1 MFGFRLKAKSEHE
14 ATQVFGWYG
23 EGVWMVYPYLGVTE
37 RARDIRIAVARQAEV
52 EGWAGAAEEW
62 TRSGICAWGGR
73 GNLCAA
79 RHVATK
85 TVGAGIDGP
94 SAGKGGC
101 CDVCPNYRIA
111 VKGQIPAAGMV
122 GGAGARRAFVA
133 TWRLCEV
140 CRRKSPFYQFSR
152 LAIAPLVGE
161 APSGASALPNQAGR
175 PLRRA
180 ESL

>member
-1 MFGFRLKAKSEHE
+1 MVRRRCMDGIPLSRGNREGKGYTHSGGEAGRGGGMGGGRGGMDEVRYMRMGGRSE
-14 ATQVFGWYG
+14 
-23 EGVWMVYPYLGVTE
+23 
-37 RARDIRIAVARQAEV
+37 
-52 EGWAGAAEEW
+52 
-62 TRSGICAWGGR
+62 GGR

-161 APSGASALPNQAGR
+161 VPSAASALPNQQCGA
-175 PLRRA
+175 PP
-180 ESL
+180 